1 MRSPVLGHVKQLL
14 RGCDQIETA
23 DEALNEMRWMLL
35 KLRPSDTRLAHAF
48 AAETTQAHVRRRL
61 RLLRHAWRLMDP
73 RACGVAGKVHSILLQ
88 STQRTLIARPSK
100 ASWITQRAANKPLQY
115 ILGTL
120 PFAGLDLRTRR
131 PTLIPRWETEEWAMT
146 VVSNLSAAHNSHSN
160 KPINVLDLCTGSG
173 CIGLSLAHHIPTVR
187 VLALDNSRSAVKLAS
202 LNARRNHLE
211 HRVAVRELDLFRHSD
226 PLHAAENI
234 QTLFKDAFK
243 LTSDD
248 INSNEPFIHYIV
260 SNPPYI
266 PLQEYMHLEQSVINW
281 EDRAA
286 LLGVDEDGA
295 GFYRRI
301 AQLAQVLLVPSPA
314 GKETDRIFLEIN
326 GASQVHAV
334 HAALVKNGFVSS
346 NVWKDLA
353 GNDRVVTGAI

>member
-48 AAETTQAHVRRRL
+48 AAETNQAHVRRRL

-73 RACGVAGKVHSILLQ
+73 
-88 STQRTLIARPSK
+88 P
-100 ASWITQRAANKPLQY
+100 SWITQRAANKPLQY

>member
-1 MRSPVLGHVKQLL
+1 MKSPVVGHVKRLL
-14 RGCDQIETA
+14 RGCEQIETVE
-23 DEALNEMRWMLL
+23 EALSEMRWMLL
-35 KLRPSDTRLAHAF
+35 KLRPNDSDI
-48 AAETTQAHVRRRL
+48 AAEPSQSTHVRAANRHRL

-73 RACGVAGKVHSILLQ
+73 P
-88 STQRTLIARPSK
+88 T
-100 ASWITQRAANKPLQY
+100 WINQRAANKPLQY

-131 PTLIPRWETEEWAMT
+131 PTLIPRWETEEWAMA
-146 VVSNLSAAHNSHSN
+146 VVAKLNSHASNNN
-160 KPINVLDLCTGSG
+160 KPIHVLDLCTGSG
-173 CIGLSLAHHIPTVR
+173 CIGLALAHHIPTVR

-211 HRVAVRELDLFRHSD
+211 RRVAVRELDLFRHSD
-226 PLHAAENI
+226 PRHAAENI
-234 QTLFKDAFK
+234 QSLFKDAFK
-243 LTSDD
+243 LTSDN
-248 INSNEPFIHYIV
+248 INNNNNKPFIHYIV

-266 PLQEYMHLEQSVINW
+266 PLQEYLHLEQSVINW

-286 LLGVDEDGA
+286 LLGVDDDGA

-301 AQLAQVLLVPSPA
+301 AQLAQLLLVPSPA
-314 GKETDRIFLEIN
+314 GNETDRIFLEIN

-334 HAALVKNGFVSS
+334 QAALMKNGFVST

-353 GNDRVVTGAI
+353 GNDRVVTGTK